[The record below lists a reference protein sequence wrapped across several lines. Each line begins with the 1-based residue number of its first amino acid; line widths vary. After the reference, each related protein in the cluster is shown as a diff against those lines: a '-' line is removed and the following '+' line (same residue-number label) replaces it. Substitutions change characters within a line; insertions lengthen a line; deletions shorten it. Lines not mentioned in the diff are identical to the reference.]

1 MARFRLTDI
10 VIVSAAILIGLA
22 PAATAQTPS
31 VPAPPGQPAAAVPAG
46 NAENGKTLF
55 IKNGCYQCHNYQGQ
69 GGAAGVR
76 LAPNPVPFRGFV
88 NYVRAPRG
96 DMPPYTAKVMSEQD
110 LADVY
115 AYLRSRPRP
124 PAVSSIPLL
133 AR

>member
-1 MARFRLTDI
+1 MPQFRITG
-10 VIVSAAILIGLA
+10 VIRAAIFIALTA
-22 PAATAQTPS
+22 PATTAQTPS
-31 VPAPPGQPAAAVPAG
+31 EQAPPGQAAAAVPAG

-115 AYLRSRPRP
+115 AYLRSQPRP